1 MMYWWKPEV
10 KKPRIRRRHILW
22 LLILLGLLA
31 PFIASFMPSRHA
43 ESKEPDLAELMAEAA
58 TYANQSLHGITRVL
72 DLLSP
77 GIDDPQGLAASAY
90 EASKLLEAESHKIME
105 SGFSGLVRRALLSY
119 SNMSMASAYALPS
132 LDRLHVILLNLS
144 RALSLVEEC
153 KIDEALSLYKSLQ
166 GEISDVKQNLTIAL
180 RHSVIVDPDSL
191 LSLDHKDIALN
202 LTGKLREALLV
213 LREAEK
219 FFTIIEQY
227 KDSISKLCGGGNISE
242 SKAESLAEDLARI
255 NPRRAGPL
263 AYNEASAARS
273 ILARLSGYP
282 GSGENSQYSDGQC
295 GQGTGMGTSQQS
307 GQGHQ
312 PGEGAGYR
320 APPSDD

>member
-1 MMYWWKPEV
+1 MYRWKPEV
-10 KKPRIRRRHILW
+10 KRPRIRRRHILW

-31 PFIASFMPSRHA
+31 PFIASFMPFRHA
-43 ESKEPDLAELMAEAA
+43 ESEEPDLAELMAKAA
-58 TYANQSLHGITRVL
+58 MYANQSLHGITRVL

-90 EASKLLEAESHKIME
+90 RVSKLLEAESHKIIE
-105 SGFSGLVRRALLSY
+105 SGFSGLIRRALLSY

-132 LDRLHVILLNLS
+132 LDKLHIILLNLS

-153 KIDEALSLYKSLQ
+153 KIDEAISLYKSLQ
-166 GEISDVKQNLTIAL
+166 GEVSDVKQNLTTAL
-180 RHSVIVDPDSL
+180 EHSVIVDLDSL

-202 LTGKLREALLV
+202 LTKKLREAVLV
-213 LREAEK
+213 LREAER

-227 KDSISKLCGGGNISE
+227 RDSINKLCGGGNISKSE
-242 SKAESLAEDLARI
+242 AESLAKDLMGI
-255 NPRRAGPL
+255 NPRQAGPL

-273 ILARLSGYP
+273 ILARLGGYP
-282 GSGENSQYSDGQC
+282 GSGVHGQYSG
-295 GQGTGMGTSQQS
+295 GQGGQSTGMGTSQQS
-307 GQGHQ
+307 GQGYM